1 MGNKTLDAARAA
13 RLDEFHTRYGD
24 ALAGLEPFRDRLA
37 GADILLDTNDG
48 DWSAFWR
55 VLSDRFD
62 EWHIGRVRSVSWD
75 PDWDTLFASDDG
87 GGRVFERTRHGVTER
102 RLACAGSIDD
112 DEVLAMA
119 HEADL
124 VVGNPPFSR
133 MSDYLPD
140 RADTDLLCLGP
151 LTAAAYR
158 PVFPLVLS
166 GRLHIASGNRGA
178 MFFSSP
184 AAGRLNP
191 SALTRDGLVQVR
203 GVVWYTTLPGEPP
216 TYTPTHQYSPESN
229 PSYDGLPDVAEA
241 ASSALVPCDRTGY
254 IGAPISVLAKW
265 PEGYR
270 LAGMFP
276 NFLPRGWGRVNA
288 AVGGRLTFRRLLLEK
303 PGRDA

>member
-24 ALAGLEPFRDRLA
+24 ALAGLEPFKDRLA

-62 EWHIGRVRSVSWD
+62 EWRIGRIRSVSWD

-102 RLACAGSIDD
+102 RLSCAGSIDD

-133 MSDYLPD
+133 MSDYLSD
-140 RADTDLLCLGP
+140 RADADLLCLGP
-151 LTAAAYR
+151 LTATTYQ

-166 GRLHIASGNRGA
+166 GRLHIVSGNHGF
-178 MFFSSP
+178 MLFSSP

-191 SALTRDGLVQVR
+191 SAVTRDGLVQVR

-216 TYTPTHQYSPESN
+216 TYAPTHRYSPEDN

-265 PEGYR
+265 LEGYR

-276 NFLPRGWGRVNA
+276 NFLPSGWPRIDCA
-288 AVGGRLTFRRLLLEK
+288 IGGRLTFRRLLLER
-303 PGRDA
+303 PECDA

>member
-55 VLSDRFD
+55 VLSGRFD
-62 EWHIGRVRSVSWD
+62 EWRIGRVRSVSWD
-75 PDWDTLFASDDG
+75 PDWDTLFTSDDG

-151 LTAAAYR
+151 LTAATYR
-158 PVFPLVLS
+158 SVFPLVLS
-166 GRLHIASGNRGA
+166 GRLHIASGNRGS

-191 SALTRDGLVQVR
+191 SALTRDGLVQAGSSGR
-203 GVVWYTTLPGEPP
+203 RPCL
-216 TYTPTHQYSPESN
+216 ESHRRTRR
-229 PSYDGLPDVAEA
+229 
-241 ASSALVPCDRTGY
+241 RTGTRRRA
-254 IGAPISVLAKW
+254 IRPMTACATWPRRPRRRWCRATGPGTSARRSAFSPNGRRATVWLACSRTSCPGAGGTLTRPS
-265 PEGYR
+265 
-270 LAGMFP
+270 AG
-276 NFLPRGWGRVNA
+276 G
-288 AVGGRLTFRRLLLEK
+288 
-303 PGRDA
+303 

>member
-62 EWHIGRVRSVSWD
+62 EWRIGRVRSVSWD
-75 PDWDTLFASDDG
+75 PDWDTLFDSDDG
-87 GGRVFERTRHGVTER
+87 GGRVFERTRRGVTER

-124 VVGNPPFSR
+124 VVSNPPFSR

-140 RADTDLLCLGP
+140 RADADLLCLGP

>member
-62 EWHIGRVRSVSWD
+62 EWRIGRVRSVSWD

-119 HEADL
+119 HEVDL

-151 LTAAAYR
+151 LTAATYR

-166 GRLHIASGNRGA
+166 GRLHIASGNRGS

-216 TYTPTHQYSPESN
+216 TYTPTHRYSPESN
-229 PSYDGLPDVAEA
+229 P
-241 ASSALVPCDRTGY
+241 
-254 IGAPISVLAKW
+254 VL
-265 PEGYR
+265 
-270 LAGMFP
+270 
-276 NFLPRGWGRVNA
+276 
-288 AVGGRLTFRRLLLEK
+288 
-303 PGRDA
+303 

>member
-62 EWHIGRVRSVSWD
+62 EWRIGRVRSVSWD

-254 IGAPISVLAKW
+254 IGAPISVLAK
-265 PEGYR
+265 
-270 LAGMFP
+270 
-276 NFLPRGWGRVNA
+276 
-288 AVGGRLTFRRLLLEK
+288 
-303 PGRDA
+303 

>member
-1 MGNKTLDAARAA
+1 MGDKTLDAARAA

-75 PDWDTLFASDDG
+75 PNWDTLFASDDG

-140 RADTDLLCLGP
+140 RADADLLCLGP

-191 SALTRDGLVQVR
+191 SALTR
-203 GVVWYTTLPGEPP
+203 
-216 TYTPTHQYSPESN
+216 
-229 PSYDGLPDVAEA
+229 DGLPDVAEA

>member
-62 EWHIGRVRSVSWD
+62 EWRIGRVRSVSWD
-75 PDWDTLFASDDG
+75 PDWDTLFVSDDG

-112 DEVLAMA
+112 DKVLAMA

-140 RADTDLLCLGP
+140 RADADLLCLGP

-158 PVFPLVLS
+158 SVFPLVLS

-178 MFFSSP
+178 MSFSSP

-203 GVVWYTTLPGEPP
+203 GVVWYTTLPGRATDVHTDAPVLAGEQSVLRRPARRGRGGLVGAGAVRP
-216 TYTPTHQYSPESN
+216 DRVHRRADQRSRQMAG
-229 PSYDGLPDVAEA
+229 GLP
-241 ASSALVPCDRTGY
+241 SGRYVPELPAPGL
-254 IGAPISVLAKW
+254 GA
-265 PEGYR
+265 R
-270 LAGMFP
+270 
-276 NFLPRGWGRVNA
+276 
-288 AVGGRLTFRRLLLEK
+288 
-303 PGRDA
+303 

>member
-75 PDWDTLFASDDG
+75 PNWDTLFASDDG

-133 MSDYLPD
+133 MSDYLPN
-140 RADTDLLCLGP
+140 RADADLLCLGP

-166 GRLHIASGNRGA
+166 GRLHIASGNRGS

-184 AAGRLNP
+184 AVVAAQPVRPDPRRPGPGQGRRLVHDPAWRATDVHADAPVLAGE
-191 SALTRDGLVQVR
+191 Q
-203 GVVWYTTLPGEPP
+203 
-216 TYTPTHQYSPESN
+216 
-229 PSYDGLPDVAEA
+229 
-241 ASSALVPCDRTGY
+241 
-254 IGAPISVLAKW
+254 SVL
-265 PEGYR
+265 
-270 LAGMFP
+270 
-276 NFLPRGWGRVNA
+276 
-288 AVGGRLTFRRLLLEK
+288 
-303 PGRDA
+303 

>member
-1 MGNKTLDAARAA
+1 MSNKTLGAARTAK
-13 RLDEFHTRYGD
+13 LDEFHTRYGD

-37 GADILLDTNDG
+37 DADILLDTNDG

-140 RADTDLLCLGP
+140 RADADLLCLGP
-151 LTAAAYR
+151 LTAAVYR
-158 PVFPLVLS
+158 SVFPLVLS
-166 GRLHIASGNRGA
+166 GRLHIASGNRGS

-216 TYTPTHQYSPESN
+216 TYTPTHRYSPESN

-241 ASSALVPCDRTGY
+241 ASSALVPPDRVHRRADQRSRQMAGGLPSGRHVPELPAPGL
-254 IGAPISVLAKW
+254 GA
-265 PEGYR
+265 R
-270 LAGMFP
+270 
-276 NFLPRGWGRVNA
+276 
-288 AVGGRLTFRRLLLEK
+288 
-303 PGRDA
+303 

>member
-55 VLSDRFD
+55 VLSDRFN
-62 EWHIGRVRSVSWD
+62 EWRI
-75 PDWDTLFASDDG
+75 
-87 GGRVFERTRHGVTER
+87 GRVFERTRHGVTER

-151 LTAAAYR
+151 LTAATYR

-166 GRLHIASGNRGA
+166 GRLHIASGNRGS

-216 TYTPTHQYSPESN
+216 TYTPTHRYSPESN
-229 PSYDGLPDVAEA
+229 PSYDGLRDVAEA